1 MKADTLVDTSVW
13 IEYFNKPDS
22 KTGNILEKMLIE
34 GNVCGAGIILT
45 ELLQGAKIEKE
56 FNAILN
62 NYTALPLIKE
72 DINTWIR
79 AGKISFDLRRKGI
92 TIPTTDLLIAALA
105 LESNCKIF
113 SLDLHFTKIPG
124 LALVG
129 EKQKSEISCQKSGNS
144 SQRQEVSE

>member
-1 MKADTLVDTSVW
+1 MKADILADTSVW

-22 KTGNILEKMLIE
+22 KSGNILEKMLIE

-62 NYTALPLIKE
+62 NYTALPLIE
-72 DINTWIR
+72 DDINSWIR

-105 LESNCKIF
+105 LESDCKVF
-113 SLDLHFTKIPG
+113 TLNLHFTKIPD
-124 LALVG
+124 LTLVG
-129 EKQKSEISCQKSGNS
+129 RRGKS
-144 SQRQEVSE
+144 